1 MLSLLR
7 KMTKLASYIVDKRDA
22 ETEISNLFGSYYEKY
37 MRKLYKPYHLLKNR
51 ERYFQKTLIK
61 IAKWSD
67 EKRRKEHK
75 QFIRWTK
82 EKCHVSESSLQNWFS
97 IYVDASINIML
108 FPNQSKHDYIF
119 EKEVPSVK
127 EFFYKC
133 LKRVGRYYY
142 DNPSLMVAGFENK
155 SKRSDIVEI
164 VSVFLTSFVPF
175 DEIIKRIDVDD
186 ISSYDYPLSDHD
198 SEEIRNIK
206 SKLMIVK
213 ISDTR
218 SDRPL
223 SDDATIESLEGEH
236 NDDYEDEGFKVE
248 LNRQET
254 ADVGDGDEDDHAD
267 VDDDDDEF
275 RHIMLKP
282 MKTMQM
288 DPEGDGELS
297 KEMYDKKN
305 KYGDN
310 EDYFTD

>member
-1 MLSLLR
+1 
-7 KMTKLASYIVDKRDA
+7 MTKLASYILDKRDA

-61 IAKWSD
+61 IVKWSD
-67 EKRRKEHK
+67 EKRRKEYK

-108 FPNQSKHDYIF
+108 FPNHSKHDYIF
-119 EKEVPSVK
+119 EKEVPTVK

-142 DNPSLMVAGFENK
+142 DNPSLMVAGFEDK

-164 VSVFLTSFVPF
+164 VSVFLTTFVPF

-186 ISSYDYPLSDHD
+186 ISSYDHPLSDHN

-213 ISDTR
+213 ITDTR
-218 SDRPL
+218 SDVL
-223 SDDATIESLEGEH
+223 SRDDVDGEAEY
-236 NDDYEDEGFKVE
+236 NDAEH
-248 LNRQET
+248 
-254 ADVGDGDEDDHAD
+254 DEDDDEAEDALDDAD
-267 VDDDDDEF
+267 ADADADEF

-282 MKTMQM
+282 IKTMYV
-288 DPEGDGELS
+288 DPDGGGGGEGGELS
-297 KEMYDKKN
+297 KEMYAKKN
-305 KYGDN
+305 NYAHN
-310 EDYFTD
+310 EDYFSDDD

>member
-1 MLSLLR
+1 
-7 KMTKLASYIVDKRDA
+7 MTKLASYIVDKRDA

-61 IAKWSD
+61 IVKWSD
-67 EKRRKEHK
+67 EKRRKEYK

-133 LKRVGRYYY
+133 LKRIARYYY
-142 DNPSLMVAGFENK
+142 DNPSLMVVGFEDK

-164 VSVFLTSFVPF
+164 VSVFLTTFVPF

-186 ISSYDYPLSDHD
+186 ISSYEHPLSDDD

-206 SKLMIVK
+206 SKLLIVK
-213 ISDTR
+213 VPDMQSNKSVSEDDESNHTR
-218 SDRPL
+218 SERFDIEHHDDKNDQDEIENKHND
-223 SDDATIESLEGEH
+223 SDDS
-236 NDDYEDEGFKVE
+236 ED
-248 LNRQET
+248 Q
-254 ADVGDGDEDDHAD
+254 
-267 VDDDDDEF
+267 F
-275 RHIMLKP
+275 RHIVLKP
-282 MKTMQM
+282 IKTMQM
-288 DPEGDGELS
+288 VPEGDGELT
-297 KEMYDKKN
+297 KEMYAKKN

-310 EDYFTD
+310 EDYFSDD